1 MYNIISTENYAGKIT
16 GRGECAMMKK
26 DTLMNTLKLEY
37 PDSFDKMEQN
47 ELKKYYSTVT
57 NRWGI
62 IYRDQ
67 HMIISV
73 GWTNE
78 IGFFGSLFVDEKTL
92 LSGFDKRGRNVL
104 KSYKRTDDIDK
115 TVCGNDARGFAFEYE
130 ATDTSVPMFGKIVA
144 FKTGKR
150 IWLAEYSTS
159 NTDTLFCNMAFD
171 MVLDSIRAVG
181 A

>member
-1 MYNIISTENYAGKIT
+1 
-16 GRGECAMMKK
+16 MMKK
-26 DTLMNTLKLEY
+26 DTIINTLKLEY
-37 PDSFDKMEQN
+37 PDSFDKMEQS
-47 ELKKYYSTVT
+47 ELKKYYSSVT

-73 GWTNE
+73 GWTKE
-78 IGFFGSLFVDEKTL
+78 IGLFGSLFVDEKSF
-92 LSGFDKRGRNVL
+92 LSGYDKRSRQGLR
-104 KSYKRTDDIDK
+104 SYKRTEDIDK
-115 TVCGNDARGFAFEYE
+115 TVCGSDARGFAFEYE
-130 ATDTSVPMFGKIVA
+130 SNDSNTPMFGKIVV

-150 IWLAEYSTS
+150 LWLAEYATS

-171 MVLDSIRAVG
+171 MVLDSIRATT